1 MPDATIDALWRLG
14 VALMLGLLV
23 GLQREVMALKFFA
36 GIRTFALICVFG
48 TMCGLLVEFFGGWTV
63 AAGFGA
69 VVALLF
75 IGNLEEQ
82 NEVAKIQVDPAA
94 SAPMAVGAL
103 KQRLGTTTEIAVLL
117 VYAVGAYLAKGSPA
131 VGVAVG
137 GSVAILLHWKEE
149 IHHIV
154 DRLGAIDVRAILQF
168 VLITFI
174 ILPVLPNRNFGPYGV
189 FNPREI
195 WLMVS
200 LIVGIS
206 LSGYLVY
213 KFLGAKLGILF
224 GGLIGGT
231 ISSTATTVTYARR
244 TREAPGADQMAAIVV
259 VIASGVVFARL
270 LVEISVVAPNFLRQ
284 AALPIGAVGTFAFIL
299 GSVLFAISWRK
310 NEMGEMPQQENPTQ
324 LKSALWFAAMYA
336 FILLVVEVTR
346 DYLGTRW
353 LTLAAILSGL
363 ADMDAITLSLSRM
376 VQNEGLEPERGWRLI
391 LVAGISNLAFKGI
404 MAAWLGSRS
413 FCWRILILFGL
424 IAAFAGAVIVFW
436 K

>member
-1 MPDATIDALWRLG
+1 MPDSTIDALWRLG
-14 VALMLGLLV
+14 VGLMLGLLV
-23 GLQREVMALKFFA
+23 GLQREVLEEKFFA
-36 GIRTFALICVFG
+36 GIRTFALIGVFG

-69 VVALLF
+69 IIALVC
-75 IGNLEEQ
+75 IGHISEQ
-82 NEVAKIQVDPAA
+82 NCAATKKIKSGSEPAETGEEK
-94 SAPMAVGAL
+94 P
-103 KQRLGTTTEIAVLL
+103 RLGITTEIAALL
-117 VYAVGAYLAKGSPA
+117 VYAIGAYLAKGSPA

-149 IHHIV
+149 IHGIV
-154 DRLGAIDVRAILQF
+154 EQLGANDVRAILQF

-174 ILPVLPNRNFGPYGV
+174 ILPVLPNQSYGPYGV

-195 WLMVS
+195 WMLVS

-244 TREAPGADQMAAIVV
+244 TREAPGADHMAAIVV

-270 LVEISVVAPNFLRQ
+270 LVEISVVAPSFVRE
-284 AALPIGAVGTFAFIL
+284 AAIPIGLVGAFAFIL
-299 GSVLFAISWRK
+299 GAVLFGISWRK
-310 NEMGEMPQQENPTQ
+310 NEMGAMPQQENPTQ

-336 FILLVVEVTR
+336 FILLTVEATR
-346 DYLGTRW
+346 NYLGNEW

-376 VQNEGLEPERGWRLI
+376 VQNEELEPGRGWRLI
-391 LVAGISNLAFKGI
+391 LTAGISNLAFKGV

-413 FCWRILILFGL
+413 FGWRIILLFGL
-424 IAAFAGAVIVFW
+424 IAAFAGAVILFW